1 VLISGEL
8 VLVCTSSNYFVGESH
23 NPFGVNNKL
32 LLVIQD
38 FISCSFFPYNCCV
51 FMHVTIAM
59 NIVFGPGFLCIATRF
74 IFLNH
79 QK

>member
-1 VLISGEL
+1 
-8 VLVCTSSNYFVGESH
+8 VCTSFDYFVNKNH
-23 NPFGVNNKL
+23 NLFGVNNKS

-38 FISCSFFPYNCCV
+38 FISCSLFFYNCCV
-51 FMHVTIAM
+51 FMHVTIVM
-59 NIVFGPGFLCIATRF
+59 SIVFGLGFLCIASEY